1 MWHFLGQRSAGLYA
15 KKSFRLPTASI
26 HYAPDRQ
33 ARVERLGI
41 EVWLDGRQP
50 RIRGRTRL
58 DLSMLTDTSQ
68 LSLDAAEL
76 VIDRVTASLDGLA
89 VDTHQVEFTTEDT
102 RLFVTFDPPLVA
114 RDRLSL
120 EIDYHGEP
128 RRGLWFVG
136 PNLFDP
142 ERPSEV
148 WTQGQDDDSRHW
160 FPCFD
165 SPNQKAPTELIAH
178 VPPGS
183 FALSNGEL
191 VAHDEFA
198 DESVFRYAQKIPHA
212 TYLISL
218 VVGDYEAIE
227 MRAGDVPV
235 IAYVHPHQRAMGE
248 RTFENT
254 PEMIRL
260 FEDRIGVPY
269 PYAQYAQIVV
279 ADFIFGGMENTSA
292 TTLTD
297 QILFDAKQDADFR
310 PVAESLIAHE
320 LAHQWWGDLVTCRD
334 WSHAWLNE
342 GFATYFEL
350 LWREHVDGP
359 DEATYARFADM
370 EAYFAE
376 RYRRPLVE
384 RTYEEPIELFDRH
397 QYEKGACVLHLIRY
411 LLGEDGF
418 WASLRH
424 YCEAHREGSVET
436 HDLRRAIEAATGRNL
451 EVVFDQWVLG
461 AGHPHLRVSG
471 AWEVSGRVFA
481 LTVEQTQRGDGIAS
495 AFEIP
500 VDVEIAFEDSVES
513 HRVTLSSRRQ
523 VFRLPAETRPKWV
536 IFDRG
541 GHIPKQIDSRLPATM
556 LRAILDESEDVVAA
570 ILAARTLVKRADPA
584 SVACVLDALAN
595 HPFAGV
601 RAECAKALKYVP
613 SPDTLEGLIDAVLED
628 GDPRVRRS
636 AIRAL
641 ARFDADSE
649 SIGAFLIR
657 HMEIES
663 SDYAVAD
670 TARTIAELRAPQ
682 ARDFLMTCLGRT
694 GHNHVI
700 RAAAVEGLAKLR
712 DASLLE
718 TIAVRRQPTEHPRVR
733 EAAVSAMGELARLI
747 PEGRADRISARE
759 RLEALLDDSWLRV
772 RIRAAEAL
780 GQLHDAEAAPALRR
794 AAERELDGRARRAM
808 RVAADEL
815 SERTAPLEEVRAVR
829 EDLDRLRHAQTQILA
844 RVESVERRRKR
855 TRVGS
860 IDDGG
865 EVAAKTKDAKEKDAK
880 KKDAKKRKSKDAK
893 KKRKKDRKRRKKRK
907 R

>member
-15 KKSFRLPTASI
+15 KKSFRLPTATI

-58 DLSMLTDTSQ
+58 DLVMLSDTPE

-76 VIDRVTASLDGLA
+76 SIDRVTASFDGLA
-89 VDTHQVEFTTEDT
+89 VDTHQVAFTTEDS
-102 RLFVTFDPPLVA
+102 RLFVTFDPPLAA

-142 ERPSEV
+142 ERPTEV

-178 VPPGS
+178 VPPGA

-191 VAHDEFA
+191 VAKEEFA
-198 DESVFRYAQKIPHA
+198 DESVYRYVQKIPHA

-227 MRAGDVPV
+227 MRAGQLPV
-235 IAYVHPHQRAMGE
+235 VAHVHPHQRGMGE

-254 PEMIRL
+254 PAMIEL
-260 FEDRIGVPY
+260 FESKIGVPY

-297 QILFDAKQDADFR
+297 QILFDEHSDADFR

-359 DEATYARFADM
+359 DEATYARFIDM

-397 QYEKGACVLHLIRY
+397 QYEKGACVLHLLRF
-411 LLGEDGF
+411 LLGEDAF
-418 WASLRH
+418 WRSLSH
-424 YCEAHREGSVET
+424 YCETHREGSVET
-436 HDLRRAIEAATGRNL
+436 HDLRRAIETTTGRNL
-451 EVVFDQWVLG
+451 EVVFDQWVHS
-461 AGHPHLRVSG
+461 AGHPHVRISG
-471 AWEVSGRVFA
+471 AFDPIGKVFA
-481 LTVEQTQRGDGIAS
+481 LTVEQTQRGDQITS
-495 AFEIP
+495 TFDIP
-500 VDVEIAFEDSVES
+500 VDVEIAFEGDAEV
-513 HRVTLSSRRQ
+513 HRVQLSARRQ
-523 VFRLPAETRPKWV
+523 VFRLPAPTRPTWV

-541 GHIPKQIDSRLPATM
+541 GHLPKQIDNRLSATM
-556 LRAILDESEDVVAA
+556 LRSIVDDSDDVVAV
-570 ILAARTLVKRADPA
+570 ILAARTLVKRSDPA
-584 SVACVLDALAN
+584 SLACVTDALAN
-595 HPFAGV
+595 HAFAGV
-601 RAECAKALKYVP
+601 RAECAKALRFAP
-613 SPDTLEGLIDAVLED
+613 SPQTLEALIDAVLED
-628 GDPRVRRS
+628 GDARVRRA

-641 ARFDADSE
+641 ARFESDAE
-649 SIGAFLIR
+649 TIGAFLVR
-657 HMEIES
+657 HTEIET
-663 SDYAVAD
+663 SDYAIAD
-670 TARTIAELRAPQ
+670 TARTIGQLRAPQ

-712 DASLLE
+712 DASLLD
-718 TIAVRRQPTEHPRVR
+718 TIAVRRQPSEHPRVR
-733 EAAVSAMGELARLI
+733 EAAVTAIGELARLL
-747 PEGRADRISARE
+747 PERRADRVAARE
-759 RLEALLDDSWLRV
+759 RLEALLDDPWLRV

-780 GQLHDAEAAPALRR
+780 GGLRDVEAADALRR

-808 RVAADEL
+808 RVAASDL
-815 SERTAPLEEVRAVR
+815 ADRTTPLAEVKSVR
-829 EDLDRLRHAQTQILA
+829 EDLDRLRHAQTQFLA
-844 RVESVERRRKR
+844 RVEGVERRRKT
-855 TRVGS
+855 TRVDVRGVEA
-860 IDDGG
+860 IPAP
-865 EVAAKTKDAKEKDAK
+865 EPKAKQ
-880 KKDAKKRKSKDAK
+880 K
-893 KKRKKDRKRRKKRK
+893 KKRKKKRKKK
-907 R
+907 QKKTK